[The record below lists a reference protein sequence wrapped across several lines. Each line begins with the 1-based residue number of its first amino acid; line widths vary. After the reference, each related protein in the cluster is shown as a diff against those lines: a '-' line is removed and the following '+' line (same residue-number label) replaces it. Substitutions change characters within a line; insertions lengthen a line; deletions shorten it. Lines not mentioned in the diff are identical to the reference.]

1 MAKRVLRPRMLGLSK
16 LLIFGIPLAGLI
28 LFAVSWLGQE
38 DLSDLAQAE
47 GRISACDIGK
57 TSSRFRGDTVFFE
70 ILLDSPEP
78 NHFGFSK
85 PDAYFDDVYR
95 LCLEKPRVRI
105 KYVQDESKFYSEI
118 GNWIV
123 ALASVDSNEDIFT
136 LQDYEDFL
144 AESGFPWLYL
154 GIAGGLLWLISLL
167 YLYQNHRHQI
177 RRGRT

>member
-1 MAKRVLRPRMLGLSK
+1 MLGLSK
-16 LLIFGIPLAGLI
+16 LLIFGLPLAGLI
-28 LFAVSWLGQE
+28 LLSISWLAQP
-38 DLSDLAQAE
+38 DLSDIGQAE
-47 GRISACDIGK
+47 GRISACDLGK

-85 PDAYFDDVYR
+85 PDEFFDDIYR

-105 KYVQDESKFYSEI
+105 KYVQDQAKFYSEV

-136 LQDYEDFL
+136 LQDYENFL
-144 AESGFPWLYL
+144 SESDFPWLYL
-154 GIAGGLLWLISLL
+154 GIFGGMLWFFSAL
-167 YLYQNHRHQI
+167 YLFQNHR
-177 RRGRT
+177 RRP